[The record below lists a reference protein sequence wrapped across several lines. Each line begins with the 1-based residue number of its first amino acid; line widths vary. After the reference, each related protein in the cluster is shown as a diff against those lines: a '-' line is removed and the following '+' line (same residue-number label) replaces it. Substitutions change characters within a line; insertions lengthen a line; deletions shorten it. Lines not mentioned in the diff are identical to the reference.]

1 MATIKQQT
9 GIAGKEITEILDLMK
24 SGRFQDAERE
34 LEQCLELDFEDQ
46 DVIQA
51 LKYAKFWQP
60 RAERCDSITDPV
72 ERGEYLLREWPNFK
86 RYLETGERVFE
97 AASYAC
103 RLWLFTRAMES
114 YQRALQRASVPD
126 PDLLFR
132 IGRCLKANG
141 DYEGA
146 AEFLEHVL
154 QSKRQDA
161 ELLGELA
168 DCYAFLNETKTAKA
182 FFREAFFINP
192 QAVNTDFLESQL
204 IQRLIER
211 IRRIGYSGKELKA
224 WMPVYGVLYGV
235 FNIKRELRPLE
246 YGRLKQAIYS
256 LELELREQRSDAE
269 QNLLVPRLLNH
280 YFWLIDHYI
289 GAKDS
294 RENVEE
300 VLRKIKL
307 LDESVYEQFTT

>member
-1 MATIKQQT
+1 M
-9 GIAGKEITEILDLMK
+9 TEILDLMK
-24 SGRFQDAERE
+24 SGSFQEAEKA
-34 LEQCLELDFEDQ
+34 LEACLEVDFEDEK
-46 DVIQA
+46 VIQA

-60 RAERCDSITDPV
+60 RSERYESISDPV
-72 ERGEYLLREWPNFK
+72 ERGEYLLKEWLNFK
-86 RYLETGERVFE
+86 RYLASGALIFE

-103 RLWLFTRAMES
+103 RLWLFSHAIDS
-114 YQRALQRASVPD
+114 YQRALHRANVPD
-126 PDLLFR
+126 PDILFR

-146 AEFLEHVL
+146 IEFFENVL

-168 DCYAFLNETKTAKA
+168 DCYAFLNETKAAKA

-192 QAVNTDFLESQL
+192 QAVHIDFLESQL
-204 IQRLIER
+204 IGRLIER
-211 IRRIGYSGKELKA
+211 IRLIGYSGKELKA
-224 WMPVYGVLYGV
+224 WLPVYAVLYGV

-246 YGRLKQAIYS
+246 YGRLKQSIYS
-256 LELELREQRSDAE
+256 LELELRDQRSDGE
-269 QNLLVPRLLNH
+269 RNLLVPRLLNH

-289 GAKDS
+289 GANDS